1 MSTTNSIDLYSLLPA
16 IYRIRDAERG
26 YPLRALLGL
35 ISRQAQLVKI
45 DIDGLWDDLFIETC
59 ADWVVPYIGDLV
71 ANNPISEDIARTRA
85 DVAHTIYYRR
95 RKGTLT
101 MLEQLAGDV
110 TGWDAH
116 AVVFFEELGWSQN
129 LNHLRMHE
137 DTFTAVLTWAANT
150 AFSVGQ
156 IITDSNGNPQQVT
169 TAGTTGGLQ
178 PVWSTTPDG
187 ATPDGTVMWAMRG
200 TIDPY
205 AVDRVGTVLLRDLD
219 ALDRLNGAFD
229 TTTHTVDVRPPCQ
242 LTGWYDIQNIGF
254 FLWRLQ
260 SFFTEAVAPR
270 RSAIFADGFHFS
282 PLGNPAPLFV
292 NPAPAP
298 LGTKL
303 VKETE
308 VQSPIRRV
316 AFYFSPGDHYMNV
329 TLATPS
335 LAIYHGNAANPANLV
350 PLTRIVCGDLSNW
363 TPPASGKVVVDV
375 ERGRFAFAP
384 GETPLDGVTISYT
397 YGFSG
402 AMGGGPYDHRLKKQA
417 GQTPDP
423 RPAIPNTVADP
434 IALGLLIRV
443 PSLGINTISQAV
455 AQWNPAVNPQAV
467 IQIEDNRTY
476 QENVTVPFPLV
487 PPLPGRP
494 APLLVIQAGNL
505 QRPTLLGDITVT
517 GGTGAEEFVVNGLLM
532 AGKVHV
538 QGNLDL
544 VEIVHSTLVPGI
556 QLDEQ
561 GQAAQPDSPSILVD
575 APADGLS
582 VLIDHSITGRL
593 LVPEGMIGLFVRDS
607 IIDAPRRDA
616 QGDFTPVLISGS
628 LSPFPGVSS
637 ATPGIHV
644 TIGDEGPYMATLPL
658 VPTTL
663 AEARDALQT
672 AIRAAHYTTPFRAA
686 RVLSAANRLLIVPG
700 ADEELVI
707 EAADSDPT
715 AAELRLDPA
724 SARQTSA
731 VVSGVLPTVLAIT
744 SLTPQVNV
752 TVGTQGQAVATL
764 AVVPATVAQA
774 RDQLQAA
781 IRAAGATPGFT
792 GAVVAN
798 MDNQLVVVSGD
809 GGGPI
814 TFTSTVSD
822 STTVVELALE
832 TERSAI
838 AADDAG
844 DAPGPP
850 TTLLRTTIFG
860 TVHVQQLPLASE
872 VIFTSVVISKR
883 RQDGCVRFSFVP
895 EGSETPR
902 RYRCQPDFEI
912 LQRTEAAERVA
923 GGPISDADHDAIRD
937 DVRSWLQPLFTD
949 IHYGLPGYGQLLV
962 SCPQQI
968 QTGAQ
973 DGSEM
978 GAFCFLKQ
986 PQRVTSLRVRLQEY
1000 LPFGLE
1006 PGLIY
1011 VT

>member
-1 MSTTNSIDLYSLLPA
+1 MGTTNSIDLYSLLPA

-35 ISRQAQLVKI
+35 ISGQARLVKT

-59 ADWVVPYIGDLV
+59 ADWAVPYIGDLV

-101 MLEQLAGDV
+101 MLEQLARDV

-116 AVVFFEELGWSQN
+116 AVAFFEELGWSQN

-137 DTFTAVLTWAANT
+137 DTFTGPA
-150 AFSVGQ
+150 
-156 IITDSNGNPQQVT
+156 
-169 TAGTTGGLQ
+169 
-178 PVWSTTPDG
+178 
-187 ATPDGTVMWAMRG
+187 
-200 TIDPY
+200 DPF

-219 ALDRLNGAFD
+219 ALDRLSGAFD
-229 TTTHTVDVRPPCQ
+229 ATTHTVDVRPPCQ
-242 LTGWYDIQNIGF
+242 MVGWYDIQNVGF

-260 SFFTEAVAPR
+260 SFFTQEVAPR
-270 RSAIFADGFHFS
+270 QSSTYSDGFYFS
-282 PLGNPAPLFV
+282 PLRNPAPLFV

-298 LGTKL
+298 QGTEL
-303 VKETE
+303 VKETQ
-308 VQSPIRRV
+308 VQSPIRKV
-316 AFYFSPGDHYMNV
+316 AFYFNPGDYYMNAA
-329 TLATPS
+329 LATPS
-335 LAIYHGNAANPANLV
+335 LAIYHGNTANPASLV
-350 PLTRIVCGDLSNW
+350 PLTSIVCGDLSNW
-363 TPPASGKVVVDV
+363 TPPASGKVAVDV
-375 ERGRFAFAP
+375 QRGRFAFAP
-384 GETPLDGVTISYT
+384 GETPADGVTISYT

-402 AMGGGPYDHRLKKQA
+402 AAGGGPYDRRLKKQA
-417 GQTPDP
+417 GQTPSDP
-423 RPAIPNTVADP
+423 GPAIPNTVADP
-434 IALGLLIRV
+434 SALGLLIRV

-494 APLLVIQAGNL
+494 SPLLVIQAGNF
-505 QRPTLLGDITVT
+505 QRPTLLGNITVN
-517 GGTGAEEFVVNGLLM
+517 GGTGAEEFVANGLLM
-532 AGKVHV
+532 AGSLHV
-538 QGNLDL
+538 QGKLDL

-561 GQAAQPDSPSILVD
+561 GQAAQPDLPSILVD
-575 APADGLS
+575 ALADKLRL
-582 VLIDHSITGRL
+582 LIDHSITGRL
-593 LVPEGMIGLFVRDS
+593 QLPEGMIGLFLRDS
-607 IIDAPRRDA
+607 IIDSPRREA
-616 QGDFTPVLISGS
+616 QGNFTPVLISGN
-628 LSPFPGVSS
+628 LSPFPVLSS
-637 ATPGIHV
+637 ATPRIRV
-644 TIGDEGPYMATLPL
+644 TSGDEGPYLASLQA
-658 VPTTL
+658 VPATL
-663 AEARDALQT
+663 AEARDALQA
-672 AIRAAHYTTPFRAA
+672 AIQSAHYTIPFRAA
-686 RVLSAANRLLIVPG
+686 RVLSTANRLLIVPG

-707 EAADSDPT
+707 EAADGDPT
-715 AAELRLDPA
+715 AAELRLDPN
-724 SARQTSA
+724 SSRQTSA
-731 VVSGVLPTVLAIT
+731 VVSGVLSPFPAIT
-744 SLTPQVNV
+744 ALTPQVSV
-752 TVGTQGQAVATL
+752 TVGTEGQATATL
-764 AVVPATVAQA
+764 AAVPGTVAQA

-781 IRAAGATPGFT
+781 IRAAGATPGFA

-798 MDNQLVVVSGD
+798 MDNQLLAVSGE

-814 TFTSTVSD
+814 TFTNTVSD
-822 STTVVELALE
+822 TTTVIQLALE
-832 TERSAI
+832 TERPAI

-844 DAPGPP
+844 DVPGPP
-850 TTLLRTTIFG
+850 ATLLRTTIFG
-860 TVHVQQLPLASE
+860 QVHAQQLPLASE
-872 VIFTSVVISKR
+872 VIFSGVVRCKR

-912 LQRTEAAERVA
+912 VQRTEEAERRA
-923 GGPISDADHDAIRD
+923 GGPISDTDRDAIRD
-937 DVRSWLQPLFTD
+937 DVRSWLQPSFTD
-949 IHYGLPGYGQLLV
+949 IHYGLPGYGQLSV
-962 SCPQQI
+962 ACPRQI

-986 PQRVTSLRVRLQEY
+986 PQRVTSLKVRLQEY